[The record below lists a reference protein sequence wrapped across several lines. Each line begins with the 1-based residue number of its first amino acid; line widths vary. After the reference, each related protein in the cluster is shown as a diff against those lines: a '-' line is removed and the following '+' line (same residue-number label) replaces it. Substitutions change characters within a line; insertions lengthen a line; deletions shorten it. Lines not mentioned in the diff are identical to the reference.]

1 MEKVVVELEAKTGKA
16 EASLQDVVNAIQDIN
31 KATVESNKDTA
42 KSLKEVE
49 KSSGQAAKG
58 IKAIGTGLKALGIGL
73 VIAALGT
80 LKDLFS
86 QNQKVVD
93 VFNTTFEVAGQVVS
107 QATTAFTK
115 IYDALSKSTDQF
127 DALGKVASGLVTIA
141 ITPLKLAFY
150 GVQLGIDTAMLA
162 WEKSF
167 LGDKNPE
174 TIKALNLSIIETK
187 TNILE
192 VGAAALEAGEDVVT
206 NFVEAVAEVGAA
218 GEVVVKELG
227 KVNIKNA
234 IESAKAIT
242 ALKKSAELASV
253 LNQGLIEKYDRQ
265 AEKLRQIRDDESKS
279 IEDRIK
285 ANSEL
290 ALILD
295 EQEVAMKK
303 NAQIAVAAA
312 AAELSKNKDSI
323 ELQKAYQ
330 EALNEQ
336 AAIEAQITGFR
347 SEQQTN
353 TNSLLK
359 EQKEIMNEISLFGKS
374 ERDKEKLELLQEYDL
389 NKELIERQVTDEAE
403 KKERLLAL
411 QTDYNTRLREIND
424 EFNVGEIERAEARI
438 LLEEQIAQRKRT
450 INLEYV
456 NFAGSLSGLMQQIAG
471 KNKAIALAGLV
482 LEKGAAI
489 ANVVLKAQESIAVA
503 KANEAKIPF
512 FTQLGTLTLPNFA
525 KPASMAG
532 TAKSILSTKLG
543 AGLAIASIGA
553 SSIGRGGSVSD
564 GGTPPAPPA
573 APSIPSAP
581 PAFNIVG
588 QSNTNQLADA
598 IGGQS
603 RQPTRA
609 YVVSS
614 DVTTSQ
620 EMDRNIITESGT

>member
-93 VFNTTFEVAGQVVS
+93 VFNTTFEFAGQVVS

-192 VGAAALEAGEDVVT
+192 VGAAALEAGKDVAT

-424 EFNVGEIERAEARI
+424 EFNLGEIERAEARI

-532 TAKSILSTKLG
+532 TAKSILSTKIG

-553 SSIGRGGSVSD
+553 SSIGKGGSVSD
-564 GGTPPAPPA
+564 GGTPP